1 MSTVTAAS
9 TTRSTARIVLV
20 YGLLAGLIVAVPMVA
35 LMVTL
40 TAETAP
46 QYGAVYG
53 YLTMI
58 IALTAVF
65 LGVKRYRDRVL
76 GGAVRFVPALLVGLA
91 ISAVASVIY
100 AIGWEV
106 SLALSGFDL
115 PAAYTKEMV
124 AAARAQGASA
134 AEIERAAEQGAAF
147 ARLYANP
154 LYRFPITFV
163 EIFPIGVVIA
173 AISAALFRNSRF
185 LPARDV
191 HSAR

>member
-1 MSTVTAAS
+1 MSTLAAAA
-9 TTRSTARIVLV
+9 TTRSTTRIALL
-20 YGLLAGLIVAVPMVA
+20 YGLVAGLIVAVPMVA

-46 QYGAVYG
+46 RNGAVYG

-65 LGVKRYRDRVL
+65 PGVKRYRDRVL
-76 GGAVRFVPALLVGLA
+76 GGAVRFFPALLVGLA
-91 ISAVASVIY
+91 ISAIASVIY
-100 AIGWEV
+100 AIGWEI

-115 PAAYTKEMV
+115 PAAYTKEIV

-134 AEIERAAEQGAAF
+134 AEVERVAEQGAAF

-163 EIFPIGVVIA
+163 EMFPIGVVIA
-173 AISAALFRNSRF
+173 AISAALLRNSRF
-185 LPARDV
+185 LPARAA